1 MLSFP
6 VVVAILIVVGV
17 VLLIALIAI
26 ILKSKKNAKPVRKD
40 RNSILKDAN
49 RQLAQNPKDHRAL
62 RAISDLYFD
71 EHNWEKAFRTYRIL
85 LDQCATNPE
94 IEEWFV
100 TMRYGL
106 CAIQMKQFGEAYK
119 SLVIARTLKEDSF
132 EINYNLGFL
141 EYKRGNTERALQLLR
156 GASEVQPDHLAT
168 RRYLGRSYFR
178 LKKYQDALRVLRSV
192 VDAEP
197 EDRESLL
204 FVAQS
209 YYELGQN
216 DQALMIFSHLRPDPQ
231 LGPHASLYAGTIRS
245 KKREYDKA
253 AMDFEIGLRHQDIK
267 QDVVMELRYRLA
279 DVFMK
284 QQEIGKALQQLT
296 EIHSIDSGYK
306 DVAAQIA
313 RNRELHS
320 NQNLKTYLI
329 SSSSEFVT
337 LCRRVVMSYHP
348 NAKVKITDIA
358 VTKNEYADVLA
369 EVETSK
375 WEDVILFRFIRGTG
389 LVGELVMREMNSR
402 IKDLRAGR
410 GYCFTAG
417 DFTDS
422 AHAFVEARLI
432 DLLNKEELLNTLNRL
447 D

>member
-1 MLSFP
+1 
-6 VVVAILIVVGV
+6 
-17 VLLIALIAI
+17 
-26 ILKSKKNAKPVRKD
+26 
-40 RNSILKDAN
+40 
-49 RQLAQNPKDHRAL
+49 
-62 RAISDLYFD
+62 
-71 EHNWEKAFRTYRIL
+71 
-85 LDQCATNPE
+85 
-94 IEEWFV
+94 
-100 TMRYGL
+100 
-106 CAIQMKQFGEAYK
+106 
-119 SLVIARTLKEDSF
+119 
-132 EINYNLGFL
+132 
-141 EYKRGNTERALQLLR
+141 
-156 GASEVQPDHLAT
+156 
-168 RRYLGRSYFR
+168 
-178 LKKYQDALRVLRSV
+178 
-192 VDAEP
+192 
-197 EDRESLL
+197 
-204 FVAQS
+204 
-209 YYELGQN
+209 
-216 DQALMIFSHLRPDPQ
+216 
-231 LGPHASLYAGTIRS
+231 
-245 KKREYDKA
+245 
-253 AMDFEIGLRHQDIK
+253 
-267 QDVVMELRYRLA
+267 
-279 DVFMK
+279 MK